1 MELPPEEDTKI
12 DVEKFTEDNQFDQET
27 ITNKFYN
34 KMTLQIEKSGKEE
47 KMKKQSFFSKIF
59 CCFGGGE
66 SEYDYVK
73 DRGF

>member
-1 MELPPEEDTKI
+1 M
-12 DVEKFTEDNQFDQET
+12 
-27 ITNKFYN
+27 
-34 KMTLQIEKSGKEE
+34 KSN
-47 KMKKQSFFSKIF
+47 SFFSKVF